1 MPFAEYTDGV
11 TTVSAIQWD
20 GSDSVADEVVYY
32 IPGVSVHTNTI
43 GATVVKELRFAAY
56 LTIPQGDWLA
66 ISVAEGSVT
75 ALHITTAAFAAY
87 TAV

>member
-1 MPFAEYTDGV
+1 MPFAEYTDGA

-32 IPGVSVHTNTI
+32 IPGVSVHTNII
-43 GATVVKELRFAAY
+43 GETVVKELRFSTF
-56 LTIPQGDWLA
+56 LTIPQGDWIA
-66 ISVAEGSVT
+66 VSVAEGSVT
-75 ALHITTAAFAAY
+75 ALHITAAAFAAY

>member
-1 MPFAEYTDGV
+1 MPFAEYTDGA

-32 IPGVSVHTNTI
+32 IPGVSVHTNII
-43 GATVVKELRFAAY
+43 GETVVKELRFSTF

-66 ISVAEGSVT
+66 IQGTSSS
-75 ALHITTAAFAAY
+75 IAA
-87 TAV
+87 THTPI

>member
-1 MPFAEYTDGV
+1 MPFAEYTDGMA
-11 TTVSAIQWD
+11 TVSAIQWD

-43 GATVVKELRFAAY
+43 GETVVKELRFSNF
-56 LTIPQGDWLA
+56 LTIPQGDWFA
-66 ISVAEGSVT
+66 IQVAEGSVS
-75 ALHITTAAFAAY
+75 ALHITAAAFAAY